1 MLDRTVYDAPG
12 KNKNHLFVGRH
23 GISRFGRVFISLDRH
38 TVAHFTGMEV
48 LEPAVRDGARA
59 SRADIVRMQS
69 NVGVNAK
76 ETRAII
82 SRLRGDAGDVGH
94 RNPLPHWQSR
104 KSLEQQGMAGL
115 GLSDADLEKIGVG
128 TSVPGEFDL
137 MDAAQEY
144 GIHDGRRLREPSSRS
159 SVSENP
165 PSRTSLAYRHSGS
178 GGALQPSWAS
188 NLFVGGDSAPEPVAV
203 AAVSENLKITA
214 RLRELE
220 RKCQQHEQDLAM
232 HKDAR
237 QRAEEES
244 TRIRRQLE
252 DKLQEMTTRV
262 LTRDNV
268 LKEQV
273 AADARQETARTDA
286 AGAAPQIVRGME
298 GSVQYARGSLQRLQE
313 EVDEARAAAED
324 ERNRANQ
331 LLYQLER
338 LRCDSAQELAASQEA
353 AAAARSGIAV
363 KAEECRQ
370 LRHDLDNLRSS
381 AEAAAR
387 AYVLEKEEVEKRA
400 GREEARWRKVEETI
414 EAAKDLI
421 PSYRPAD
428 ALVSL
433 LSGKLHALQTLDET
447 LGVETNSHFVFPATQ
462 ALKSN
467 KDTIDELVEKLK
479 KAAEDASGE

>member
-1 MLDRTVYDAPG
+1 
-12 KNKNHLFVGRH
+12 
-23 GISRFGRVFISLDRH
+23 
-38 TVAHFTGMEV
+38 MEV

-59 SRADIVRMQS
+59 SRADIVRMQG

-115 GLSDADLEKIGVG
+115 GLSDADLEKIGLVG

-144 GIHDGRRLREPSSRS
+144 GIHDGRRLRDPSSRS

-178 GGALQPSWAS
+178 GGTLQPSWAS
-188 NLFVGGDSAPEPVAV
+188 SLFVGGDSAPEPVAV
-203 AAVSENLKITA
+203 AAVSENLKMTA

-220 RKCQQHEQDLAM
+220 RKCQQQEQDLAM
-232 HKDAR
+232 HKNAR

-268 LKEQV
+268 LKGQV

-286 AGAAPQIVRGME
+286 SGVAPQIVRGME
-298 GSVQYARGSLQRLQE
+298 ESVQYARHSLQRLQD
-313 EVDEARAAAED
+313 EVDEAREAAED

-370 LRHDLDNLRSS
+370 LRQDLDNLRSS
-381 AEAAAR
+381 SEAAAR
-387 AYVLEKEEVEKRA
+387 AHALGGEEFEERT
-400 GREEARWRKVEETI
+400 GRVEARWRKVEETI

-433 LSGKLHALQTLDET
+433 LSGKLHASSD
-447 LGVETNSHFVFPATQ
+447 LGR
-462 ALKSN
+462 
-467 KDTIDELVEKLK
+467 DIGCGD
-479 KAAEDASGE
+479 